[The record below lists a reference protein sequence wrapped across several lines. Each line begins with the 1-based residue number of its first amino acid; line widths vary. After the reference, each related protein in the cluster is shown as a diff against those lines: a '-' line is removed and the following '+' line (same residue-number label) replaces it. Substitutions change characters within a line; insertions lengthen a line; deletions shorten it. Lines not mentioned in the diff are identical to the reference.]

1 MNTVPIEGS
10 VAEKSS
16 IHDGGD
22 LVFDFRVIGTPRLLT
37 GKEPQNVN
45 ANDNNAYEGL
55 ALAA

>member
-37 GKEPQNVN
+37 GKVPQNIT
-45 ANDNNAYEGL
+45 ANDNDVAF